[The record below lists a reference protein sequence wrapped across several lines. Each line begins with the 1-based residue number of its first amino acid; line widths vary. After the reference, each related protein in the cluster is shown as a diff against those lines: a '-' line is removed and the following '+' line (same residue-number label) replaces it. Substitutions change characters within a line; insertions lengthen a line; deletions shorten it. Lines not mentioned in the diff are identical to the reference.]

1 MADIS
6 DVRTSEIKEISDQL
20 EALSCKHSP
29 LRSSTRR
36 LLTSPARIMTRILY

>member
-6 DVRTSEIKEISDQL
+6 EVRINEIKEISDQL
-20 EALSCKHSP
+20 EALSCKHFP
-29 LRSSTRR
+29 FSTTNTT